1 MYMKKYLGIDVGGGS
16 VKGTVI
22 DKTGK
27 VYFQSSIKTNP
38 IWTNEEFLEN
48 IKSFISEIKKESE
61 FEKIGIGTPG
71 PIDIETGII
80 YRSPNLPNLKNI
92 SIVSFL
98 KENFNLPIYFNNDS
112 NSASLGEYF
121 FGKDSKRKS
130 LFVFTL
136 GTGLGGGFVYNGK
149 LYNGIKGNGM
159 EVGHMSVIP
168 NGALCGCGQKGC
180 AESYF
185 STSGFLNRYFDL
197 TSKKLQNAKE
207 FFDLVIANNKEA
219 EQVLELGI
227 ETFSECI
234 RSVVYLLNPEKI
246 VFLGGISKSYSLFG
260 KSLEEKVRSKIFP
273 VLSENLSFAVGEDF
287 AGSLGSASLCFE
299 GEDE

>member
-1 MYMKKYLGIDVGGGS
+1 MKKFLGIDVGGGS

-22 DKTGK
+22 SKTGK
-27 VYFQSSIKTNP
+27 IYFQSSIKTNP

-48 IKSFISEIKKESE
+48 IKNFIFEIKKNTT

-71 PIDIETGII
+71 PIDLDSGVILK
-80 YRSPNLPNLKNI
+80 SANLPNLKNVNLI
-92 SIVSFL
+92 SFL
-98 KENFNLPIYFNNDS
+98 KEIFPIPIYFNNDS
-112 NSASLGEYF
+112 NVASLGEYF
-121 FGKDSKRKS
+121 FGIDSKKKS

-136 GTGLGGGFVYNGK
+136 GTGLGGGFIFNGK

-168 NGALCGCGQKGC
+168 NGAICGCGQKGC

-185 STSGFLNRYFDL
+185 STSGFLNRYFEA
-197 TSKKLQNAKE
+197 TNIKLQNAKE
-207 FFDLVIANNKEA
+207 FFDLVILNDKDAKE
-219 EQVLELGI
+219 VLELGV

-234 RSVVYLLNPEKI
+234 RAIIYILNPEKI

-273 VLSENLSFAVGEDF
+273 VLSENLIFAVGEDF
-287 AGSLGSASLCFE
+287 AGSLGSAALCFE
-299 GEDE
+299 GEDD